1 MLNKIVLNN
10 DQDRNIYLIN
20 KEYQNT
26 NDKLKNEIKEYINN
40 FKNKK

>member
-10 DQDRNIYLIN
+10 DEDRNIYLIN
-20 KEYQNT
+20 KECQNT
-26 NDKLKNEIKEYINN
+26 TDKLKNEIKEYINN